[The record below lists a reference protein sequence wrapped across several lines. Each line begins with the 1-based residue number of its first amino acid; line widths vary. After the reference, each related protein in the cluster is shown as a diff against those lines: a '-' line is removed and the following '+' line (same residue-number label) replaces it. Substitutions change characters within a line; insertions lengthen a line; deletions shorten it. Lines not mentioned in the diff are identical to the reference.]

1 MYFKRKEMVLEG
13 ILGVKTGW
21 FFYKIDAMFDKNT
34 EKTQSK
40 HTCNTRFVHNAQEN
54 L

>member
-1 MYFKRKEMVLEG
+1 MVLEG
-13 ILGVKTGW
+13 YLGVKTGW
-21 FFYKIDAMFDKNT
+21 FFYENRYYVRQNT

-40 HTCNTRFVHNAQEN
+40 HTCNMRFVHNAQEN